1 MRPLNVATFRQNV
14 GFLSVP
20 PALWRGAAT
29 SHFRPREVYHSLGI
43 DIDTAT
49 VRDPSGRPRYL
60 IDSHRPIPE
69 LIG

>member
-1 MRPLNVATFRQNV
+1 MAHIMSHLAT
-14 GFLSVP
+14 L
-20 PALWRGAAT
+20 
-29 SHFRPREVYHSLGI
+29 YHNLGI
-43 DIDTAT
+43 DIDAAT

>member
-1 MRPLNVATFRQNV
+1 MAHIMSHLAT
-14 GFLSVP
+14 L
-20 PALWRGAAT
+20 
-29 SHFRPREVYHSLGI
+29 YHNLGI
-43 DIDTAT
+43 GIDATT

>member
-1 MRPLNVATFRQNV
+1 MAHLMSHLAT
-14 GFLSVP
+14 L
-20 PALWRGAAT
+20 
-29 SHFRPREVYHSLGI
+29 YHNIGI
-43 DIDTAT
+43 DAAT